1 MNGNYVVSRRLI
13 YGLLFGGA
21 VGCSQR
27 SDGSGRSL
35 ESRSYAMRSNGGG
48 ADDGN
53 AGNSQCRPKGDP
65 PSPPQPAPPPA
76 CLPSEQ
82 DPGKDRGG
90 HRDGQDGKDDGKDD
104 DRDLRGDEGC
114 DSDHGKKDKRPNI
127 LLLIADDMGYS
138 DIHAFGGEIDTP
150 SLDAL
155 VGDGRLLTNHHSGTV
170 SAIARA
176 MLMSGTD
183 HHLVGEGTMGVPGD
197 ERKGLPGYEGYLNDQ
212 SLSVAELLQDAGY
225 HTYIAG
231 KWHLGSGISGSPA
244 SLGKSPDQWGFEH
257 SYTLLGGGA
266 NNHFA
271 HEAAGSKNFSSD
283 GVYVQPGQPGQPGGT
298 GGTPEVFYS
307 TDFYTQKLMAWID
320 EHHDDGTPF
329 FAFGAYTSPH
339 WPLQV
344 PEPWLSQYK
353 GKYDQ
358 GYDPLKAARIE
369 RMKCLGVL
377 PEDFVP
383 SAGLPETL
391 AQSPASA
398 NWFKPGAKNISAIHD
413 LDDGYVDYRDGVVT
427 KNWSSLTDLEKK
439 AQARYMEIY
448 AGMVAN
454 LDHNIGLLIQHLKD
468 IGEYDNTFIMFHS
481 DNGAEGWSLAGPG
494 DPKTTDEGN
503 AAAGVYETLGA
514 DNGLQFAKS
523 IKYGRRW
530 AEVSAAPFA
539 QFKGGQGEGGLSVP
553 AIVHLPKQHKRMRAI
568 TGFTHIE
575 DEAPTFLELAGVSPP
590 TQPAPANIDPNTG
603 KDLNAGKVIYKN
615 RYVYPMTG
623 SSLLPYLADKHN
635 HAGPVRAR
643 SFGTES
649 YGRAA
654 IYSQDGQWKARWTE
668 PPFGPM
674 DGHWQLFHVATD
686 RAEMVDRS
694 SEFPDLVA
702 DLFLQWQSYMTSVG
716 GVEPNMPYYA
726 FY

>member
-1 MNGNYVVSRRLI
+1 MNGDYVVTRRLI

-21 VGCSQR
+21 VGCSQS
-27 SDGSGRSL
+27 SDRSGRSL
-35 ESRSYAMRSNGGG
+35 ESHTYAMTSSSHGGG
-48 ADDGN
+48 SDGHDKDKH
-53 AGNSQCRPKGDP
+53 GGLPKDR
-65 PSPPQPAPPPA
+65 PPPA
-76 CLPSEQ
+76 CTEDEQ
-82 DPGKDRGG
+82 DPGKRHD
-90 HRDGQDGKDDGKDD
+90 QDHDPGD
-104 DRDLRGDEGC
+104 DRDQGDDHDGDRDC
-114 DSDHGKKDKRPNI
+114 DKDHGKKDKRPNI
-127 LLLIADDMGYS
+127 LLLVADDMGYS

-150 SLDAL
+150 NLDAL

-183 HHLVGEGTMGVPGD
+183 HHLVGEGTMGAPTD
-197 ERKGLPGYEGYLNDQ
+197 ERKGLPGYEGYLNDR
-212 SLSVAELLQDAGY
+212 SLSVAELLQDGGY

-231 KWHLGSGISGSPA
+231 KWHLGLGVPGSAA

-257 SYTLLGGGA
+257 SYVLLAGGA

-271 HEAAGSKNFSSD
+271 HENAGSQNFAAD

-298 GGTPEVFYS
+298 GGTPAVFYS
-307 TDFYTQKLMAWID
+307 TDFYTQKLIEWID
-320 EHHDDGTPF
+320 ADHDDGQPF
-329 FAFGAYTSPH
+329 FAFAAFTSPH

-344 PEPWLSQYK
+344 PEPYFSMYK

-358 GYDPLKAARIE
+358 GYDPAREARIE
-369 RMKCLGVL
+369 RMKCLGIL

-383 SAGLPETL
+383 NAGLPETL
-391 AQSPASA
+391 TPSPASTNFYNPA
-398 NWFKPGAKNISAIHD
+398 LAKYINALND
-413 LDDGYVDYRDGVVT
+413 VDDGYVDYRGGVVT

-468 IGEYDNTFIMFHS
+468 IHEYDDTFIMFHS

-494 DPKTTDEGN
+494 DPKATDEAN

-514 DNGLQFAKS
+514 DNGLQTAKMV
-523 IKYGRRW
+523 KYGRRW

-575 DEAPTFLELAGVSPP
+575 DEAPTFLELAGVTPP
-590 TQPAPANIDPNTG
+590 TTPAPPNLDPTTG
-603 KDLNAGKVIYKN
+603 RDLNAGKVVYKN

-623 SSLLPYLADKHN
+623 ISLLPYLGDKHN
-635 HAGPVRAR
+635 AAGPVRPA

-654 IYSQDGQWKARWTE
+654 VYSQDGQWKARWTE

-674 DGHWQLFHVATD
+674 DGHWELFNLATD
-686 RAEMVDRS
+686 RGEMLDRS
-694 SEFPDLVA
+694 AELPDLVA
-702 DLFLQWQSYMTSVG
+702 DLFLQWQSYMTRVG
-716 GVEPNMPYYA
+716 GVEPILPTYP

>member
-1 MNGNYVVSRRLI
+1 M
-13 YGLLFGGA
+13 
-21 VGCSQR
+21 GCSQ
-27 SDGSGRSL
+27 SGDGSGRSL
-35 ESRSYAMRSNGGG
+35 ESRNYAMSSNGRT
-48 ADDGN
+48 DDGKV
-53 AGNSQCRPKGDP
+53 GDPQCHGDP
-65 PSPPQPAPPPA
+65 PTPPQPPAPPA
-76 CLPSEQ
+76 CLPSEE
-82 DPGKDRGG
+82 DPGKDRGRG
-90 HRDGQDGKDDGKDD
+90 HGRDDGRAEGRGDDRELRDDERGEQDCDGQ
-104 DRDLRGDEGC
+104 
-114 DSDHGKKDKRPNI
+114 HGKKDKRPNI
-127 LLLIADDMGYS
+127 LLLVADDMGYS

-150 SLDAL
+150 NLDAL

-183 HHLVGEGTMGVPGD
+183 HHLVGEGTMGAPSD
-197 ERKGLPGYEGYLNDQ
+197 ERKGLPGYEGYLNDR
-212 SLSVAELLQDAGY
+212 SMSVAELLQDAGY
-225 HTYIAG
+225 HTYVAG
-231 KWHLGSGISGSPA
+231 KWHLGSGLVGSPA
-244 SLGKSPDQWGFEH
+244 TMGKSPDQWGFEH

-266 NNHFA
+266 GNHFA
-271 HEAAGSKNFSSD
+271 HEAAESKNYSAD
-283 GVYVQPGQPGQPGGT
+283 GVYAQPGQPGQPGGE
-298 GGTPEVFYS
+298 GGTPAVFYS
-307 TDFYTQKLMAWID
+307 TDFFTQKLIEWID
-320 EHHDDGTPF
+320 AHHDDGKPF

-344 PEPWLSQYK
+344 PEPWLSMYK

-358 GYDPLKAARIE
+358 GYEPIKTARIE
-369 RMKCLGVL
+369 RMKCLGII

-383 SAGLPETL
+383 SPGLPETL
-391 AQSPASA
+391 TQSAASA
-398 NWFKPGAKNISAIHD
+398 NWMKPGAKYINAIHD
-413 LDDGYVDYRDGVVT
+413 LDDGYVDYRGGVIT
-427 KNWSSLTDLEKK
+427 KNWSSLTELEKK

-481 DNGAEGWSLAGPG
+481 DNGAEGWSLAGAG
-494 DPKTTDEGN
+494 DPKATDEAN

-514 DNGLQFAKS
+514 DNGKTAAKS

-530 AEVSAAPFA
+530 AEVSAAPFSE
-539 QFKGGQGEGGLSVP
+539 FKGGQGEGGLSVP

-575 DEAPTFLELAGVSPP
+575 DEAPTFLDLAGVSPP
-590 TQPAPANIDPNTG
+590 SEPAPPNIDPATG
-603 KDLNAGKVIYKN
+603 KDLNAGKVIYKG

-623 SSLLPYLADKHN
+623 VSLLPSLKDKHN
-635 HAGPVRAR
+635 HAGPARLR

-674 DGHWQLFHVATD
+674 DGHWQLFHLPTD
-686 RAEMVDRS
+686 RSEMLDRS
-694 SEFPDLVA
+694 AEYPELVA

-716 GVEPNMPYYA
+716 GVEPNMAHYAYY
-726 FY
+726 